1 MKWNWQAE
9 EWPDFSYNAD
19 RLSKLEERFLLRSG
33 EFIGAFRLVGADDQ
47 DTLRIELIS
56 DEALKTSEIEGELL
70 NRDSVQSSLRQQLGI
85 GSEAQRIPPRER
97 GISEMM
103 VDLYRSF
110 DKPLAQDALCLA

>member
-1 MKWNWQAE
+1 MRTGSRNWKK
-9 EWPDFSYNAD
+9 DFFCD
-19 RLSKLEERFLLRSG
+19 RANSSALSVLSART
-33 EFIGAFRLVGADDQ
+33 I
-47 DTLRIELIS
+47 RIELIS